1 MKTRGIYKLHLFLS
15 RFQIMKGFNVS
26 EIQYI
31 SRDYSQLFSKP
42 LVYLHYMTKSDK
54 YPNAAYQYVLKKE
67 PFDDETTNELI
78 IDEFC
83 DYERQTVNVS
93 RK

>member
-67 PFDDETTNELI
+67 PFDDETTNA
-78 IDEFC
+78 
-83 DYERQTVNVS
+83 
-93 RK
+93 